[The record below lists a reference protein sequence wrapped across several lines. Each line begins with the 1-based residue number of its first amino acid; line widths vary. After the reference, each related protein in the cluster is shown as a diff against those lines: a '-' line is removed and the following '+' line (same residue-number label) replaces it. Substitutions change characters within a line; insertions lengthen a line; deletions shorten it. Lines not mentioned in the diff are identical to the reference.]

1 MIEEIPFEIFLN
13 IGKQLCNE
21 TDFTENQKEES
32 KKTKTYEEYKND
44 YKSKLEFFIEE
55 NKKTINK
62 LDDEIIELEKN
73 FSKIIN
79 LQCNKKISNNS
90 LNMFYTNRPMINY
103 LISIKSLESEK
114 IRYYDLKLQN
124 LKEQH
129 EVYINIL
136 DKNYLLWK
144 KINNT

>member
-1 MIEEIPFEIFLN
+1 MVEEIPFEIFLN

-129 EVYINIL
+129 EVYIDIL
-136 DKNYLLWK
+136 DKNYLLWN

>member
-103 LISIKSLESEK
+103 LISIKSLESEN

-129 EVYINIL
+129 EVYIDIL
-136 DKNYLLWK
+136 DKNYLLWN